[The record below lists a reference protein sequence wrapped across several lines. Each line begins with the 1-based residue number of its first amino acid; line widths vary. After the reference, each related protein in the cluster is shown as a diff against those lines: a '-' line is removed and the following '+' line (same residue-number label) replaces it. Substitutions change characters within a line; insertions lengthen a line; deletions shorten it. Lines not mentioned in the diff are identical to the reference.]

1 MLDACIQSG
10 NITTYLVYWEKRG
23 PQEEQV
29 SLMIDSWN
37 RTVKK
42 SRAVSIHVS
51 RLQKENV
58 ASYHSC

>member
-1 MLDACIQSG
+1 MELH
-10 NITTYLVYWEKRG
+10 LVYWQKRG

-58 ASYHSC
+58 ASYDIF